1 MRPDR
6 RHPVVQVGA
15 AMASVGVAWLARA
28 ALDPVLAGRPAYLL
42 FLIPAVVMARC
53 FSTWAALVA
62 FFLGS
67 WVAGHAF
74 VDSDPPFAP
83 SAGSL
88 GAASILY
95 VLSGVALIGLMSSAR
110 RQAERLLQKAAA
122 LEDEVASRRAI
133 EAELRL
139 GQEEF
144 RALAGHYPV
153 GVFRADTAGAI
164 VFMNDYWCSMTG
176 LTREQAL
183 RDGWVQAL
191 HPDDAAVVVSEW
203 QAAVSA
209 GRSYI
214 GQARLVCG
222 EATRDVICIGE
233 PVRRGDGGLSHYL
246 GLVFDTSELRQ
257 AREKL
262 RQRESQLTSL
272 ADHTPAVVFMKDRDG
287 RYTQVNR
294 RWTELFGAGEPLVG
308 KTDYEYFPRD
318 VADRLVDAD
327 ARVWASGA
335 PLTVEESAPLADG
348 VHTYVSIK
356 FPVTDSDGRM
366 IAIGGVSTD
375 VTELKSARE
384 SLEQKQGLLRQL
396 IEVQEQEKSLLC
408 HEFHDGLIQYAVA
421 SQMILESCLRG
432 GARRLPDDAATS
444 VAEAARMLRVGIED
458 GRRVIRGIRTAVLD
472 DIGLKAASEDL
483 VEHTMEPAIA
493 VDLDLGS
500 DLDDLPSALQTTAY
514 RVIQEAFSNV
524 RRHSGSQR
532 VALTGRVSDGE
543 LRLTIRDFGC
553 GFDPTTS
560 RQRGFG
566 LAGMQERVAIAGGTL
581 QVQSVPGAGTTISA
595 RLPLRADD
603 KVHAAAPSMPQLVE
617 ECS

>member
-1 MRPDR
+1 
-6 RHPVVQVGA
+6 
-15 AMASVGVAWLARA
+15 MASVGVAWLARA

-209 GRSYI
+209 CRSYI